1 MRNVEVCRREIKNN
15 KREISSNIISIILR
29 MIIPTLIG
37 FTYGLLFWK
46 AFASALVFLGL
57 GGVISINKIQECMN
71 LFEENKMLEF
81 EIKKIKRLTRENEIA
96 RSNNIT
102 SRQNQTQTSVSQM
115 GSSVSQTKSSAFQER
130 NNTNNTKIIKN
141 ITYENTISSPYSPST
156 TSTNGGSGD
165 CGFAT
170 IQVSNNKVDEL
181 VGRLNKGKTY
191 ESSDVFINRYF

>member
-102 SRQNQTQTSVSQM
+102 SRQNQTQTSEFSYKYNP
-115 GSSVSQTKSSAFQER
+115 SSNNNFENRTNR
-130 NNTNNTKIIKN
+130 NNDFD
-141 ITYENTISSPYSPST
+141 ENTI
-156 TSTNGGSGD
+156 
-165 CGFAT
+165 
-170 IQVSNNKVDEL
+170 K
-181 VGRLNKGKTY
+181 R
-191 ESSDVFINRYF
+191 R